1 MGTYPPRECGLATF
15 NQGLIKSSQKFLTDR
30 VFCKVAAMNIS
41 LLDTYIYPSEVE
53 WKIDQNNKKEY
64 LDTAKI
70 INDDKNIIGVFL
82 QHEYGIYGG
91 NDGVNILSFIYSC
104 RKPIIVTLHTV
115 LPEPTKHI
123 RYVTGKI
130 INRVNSIIVL
140 TENSKRVLEN
150 IYPNS
155 INKVHVIPHGIY
167 ETNFEESAGAK
178 KILKLDNRI
187 VLSTFGLLGRSKGI
201 EFAIKALPKLIKKHP
216 SVLYLVL
223 GETHPMVRRS
233 EGESYRNELSDLVKK
248 LHLKNN
254 VKFIDQ
260 YLSRKDLIQ
269 FLKATDIYIS
279 TSINPD
285 QAVSG
290 TLSDALGTG
299 RAVVSTEFAQAK
311 EIVTPDLGRLVP
323 IMEPKAISSALI
335 ELLNDNKMLQIM
347 NRIAYEKTRPMLWS
361 NVSEGYLKLLVENT
375 LPPINLTH
383 LRNMTDE
390 FGIFQ
395 FSEFGKPN
403 KEYGYTL
410 DDNARALVICSWL
423 KHTDPKIDI
432 DDLMIKYLNF
442 IKYCQKPDG
451 RFINYLDHL
460 HKSETFQNDQED
472 LEDASARA
480 MWALSEAIGNP
491 LVSENIKSSAEKIFK
506 RALPNIKDSEHLRSS
521 ALIIKSFSIAQKV
534 FPDLSK
540 KMIGIIRDKA
550 DLLTAEYHNNSV
562 KSWRWFESYL
572 IYNNAILPEALLI
585 AGKITGENN
594 YLNLGKESLT
604 FLVNKTFSQN
614 RYMPIGHSNWYKNK
628 EKRSEFDQQPEDPA
642 STVMALATAYDI
654 TQDERYRKLA
664 SVCFTWFLGNNSLGM
679 PLYDH
684 KNGGCYD
691 GLHPDRINLNQ
702 GAESLISYLLARL
715 ALSKIL
721 V

>member
-30 VFCKVAAMNIS
+30 VLCKVAAMNIS
-41 LLDTYIYPSEVE
+41 SLDTYIYPPEVE

-70 INDDKNIIGVFL
+70 INDDRNIIGVFL

-91 NDGVNILSFIYSC
+91 NDGANILAFIYSC
-104 RKPIIVTLHTV
+104 RKPIVVTLHTV

-140 TENSKRVLEN
+140 TENSKRVLEK
-150 IYPNS
+150 IYPSS

-167 ETNFEESAGAK
+167 ETNFEGSAGAK
-178 KILKLDNRI
+178 KILKFDNRI

-201 EFAIKALPKLIKKHP
+201 EFAIKALPRLIKKHP
-216 SVLYLVL
+216 SILYLVL
-223 GETHPMVRRS
+223 GETHPMVRRN
-233 EGESYRNELSDLVKK
+233 EGESYRKELLELVKK

-323 IMEPKAISSALI
+323 IKDPKAISCALT
-335 ELLNDNKMLQIM
+335 ELLNDNKMLQKM

-361 NVSEGYLKLLVENT
+361 NVSEGYLKLLSQNT

-383 LRNMTDE
+383 LRNMTDN
-390 FGIFQ
+390 FGLFQ

-403 KEYGYTL
+403 KKFGYTL

-423 KHTDPKIDI
+423 KHTDLQTEI
-432 DDLMIKYLNF
+432 DDLMIRYLNF
-442 IKYCQKPDG
+442 IEYCQKPDG
-451 RFINYLDHL
+451 KFINYLDHL
-460 HKSETFQNDQED
+460 HKNETFQNDQED
-472 LEDASARA
+472 LEDAGARA
-480 MWALSEAIGNP
+480 MWALSEIVCNP
-491 LVSENIKSSAEKIFK
+491 LVSKNTRNSAEKIF
-506 RALPNIKDSEHLRSS
+506 RCAIPNVKESEHLRSS

-534 FPDLSK
+534 FPDLSGT
-540 KMIGIIRDKA
+540 MIGIIKQKA
-550 DLLTAEYHNNSV
+550 NLLSEEYYKNSL

-585 AGKITGENN
+585 AGKITGDNSYTN
-594 YLNLGKESLT
+594 IGKESLS
-604 FLVNKTFSQN
+604 FLVKKTFSQN
-614 RYMPIGHSNWYKNK
+614 RYIPIGHSNWYKNK
-628 EKRSEFDQQPEDPA
+628 KKRSNFDQQPEDPA
-642 STVMALATAYDI
+642 STVLALATAYDI

-664 SVCFTWFLGNNSLGM
+664 QVCFTWFLGNNILGLT
-679 PLYDH
+679 LYDH

-721 V
+721 D